1 MVSKRDYY
9 ETLGVS
15 RDASEEEVRRAFRR
29 LALEYHPDRNKDE
42 GAEGQFKEINEAY
55 QVLNDPEKR
64 GVYDQFGHTGLP
76 GNGGAGRGFEGV
88 DTFGGFGEIFDAFF
102 GGIGTR
108 TRERR
113 RTRGRDLEVTLGL
126 TFEEAV
132 LGVRREI
139 TIDRIE
145 VCVQCNGN
153 GAEPGT
159 SAERCGTCRGSGQVR
174 RSQQSLFGQFVQV
187 VACPTCDGEGRTIPH
202 PCTQCRGSGYERKER
217 KLTVSIPPG
226 VDGSS
231 PLLLDGEGDAGSMGG
246 QPGNLYMILNV
257 RQHKLFQRSGNDLTL
272 EVSVNVAQAA
282 LGDTIEVPTL
292 QGVAMLNVP
301 AGAQSG
307 SVLRIKGEGVP
318 YLHKKGR
325 GDLLA
330 TLRVVIPR
338 SLDADERQL
347 FQDLAARLKDRD
359 AGQGQKGLFER
370 IKESLGGN
378 AS

>member
-15 RDASEEEVRRAFRR
+15 RDASEEEVKRAFRR
-29 LALEYHPDRNKDE
+29 LALEYHPDRNKEE

-55 QVLNDPEKR
+55 QVLSDSEKR
-64 GVYDQFGHTGLP
+64 GVYDQYGHAGLP
-76 GNGGAGRGFEGV
+76 GNGAGRGFEGFEN
-88 DTFGGFGEIFDAFF
+88 FGGFGEIFDAFF

-113 RTRGRDLEVTLGL
+113 RTRGRDLEMTLGL
-126 TFEEAV
+126 AFEEAV
-132 LGVRREI
+132 LGTRREI
-139 TIDRIE
+139 NIDRIE

-159 SAERCGTCRGSGQVR
+159 SSERCGTCRGSGQVR

-202 PCTQCRGSGYERKER
+202 PCTQCKGVGYERKRR
-217 KLTVSIPPG
+217 KLTVDIPAG
-226 VDGSS
+226 VDGNS
-231 PLLLDGEGDAGSMGG
+231 PLRLAGEGDAGSMGG

-257 RQHKLFQRSGNDLTL
+257 RQHKVFQRSGSDLTF
-272 EVSVNVAQAA
+272 EVQVNVAQAA

-292 QGVAMLNVP
+292 EGVATLNVP

-318 YLHKKGR
+318 YLHKKGK

-330 TLRVVIPR
+330 TLRVVVPR

-347 FQDLAARLKDRD
+347 FEELASRLKDRD
-359 AGQGQKGLFER
+359 DGQNQKGLFER
-370 IKESLGGN
+370 LKESLGGN

>member
-15 RDASEEEVRRAFRR
+15 REASQEDVRRAFRR

-42 GAEGQFKEINEAY
+42 SAEGQFKEINEAY

-64 GVYDQFGHTGLP
+64 GVYDQYGHTGLP
-76 GNGGAGRGFEGV
+76 GNGGAGGGFEGF
-88 DTFGGFGEIFDAFF
+88 DNFGGFGEIFDAFF

-108 TRERR
+108 TRERG
-113 RTRGRDLEVTLGL
+113 RTQGRDLQMTLGL
-126 TFEEAV
+126 AFEEAV
-132 LGVRREI
+132 LGTRREI
-139 TIDRIE
+139 TIDRVE
-145 VCVQCNGN
+145 VCLQCNGI

-187 VACPTCDGEGRTIPH
+187 VVCPTCDGEGRTIPH
-202 PCTQCRGSGYERKER
+202 PCTQCRGAGYEQKER
-217 KLTVSIPPG
+217 TLTVNIPPG

-231 PLLLDGEGDAGSMGG
+231 PLRLDGEGDAGSMGG

-272 EVSVNVAQAA
+272 EVPVNVAQAA
-282 LGDTIEVPTL
+282 LGDTIEIPTL

-318 YLHKKGR
+318 YLHKKTK

-330 TLRVVIPR
+330 TVRVVIPR

-359 AGQGQKGLFER
+359 DIQDQKGLFER

>member
-29 LALEYHPDRNKDE
+29 LALEYHPDRNKDK

-64 GVYDQFGHTGLP
+64 GVYDRFGHTGLS

-108 TRERR
+108 TKERR
-113 RTRGRDLEVTLGL
+113 RARGRDLEMTLTL
-126 TFEEAV
+126 AFEEAV
-132 LGVRREI
+132 LGTRRDVNI
-139 TIDRIE
+139 SRIE
-145 VCVQCNGN
+145 VCVQCKGK

-159 SAERCGTCRGSGQVR
+159 SSERCGTCRGSGQVR

-187 VACPTCDGEGRTIPH
+187 VACPTCDGEGQTVPH
-202 PCTQCRGSGYERKER
+202 PCTQCRGGGYERKDR
-217 KLTVSIPPG
+217 KLTVDIPPG
-226 VDGSS
+226 VDGNS
-231 PLLLDGEGDAGSMGG
+231 PLRLDGEGDAGSMGG
-246 QPGNLYMILNV
+246 KPGNLYMILNV
-257 RQHKLFQRSGNDLTL
+257 RQHKVFQRSGNDLTL
-272 EVSVNVAQAA
+272 EVPVNVAQAA
-282 LGDTIEVPTL
+282 LGDTIDVPTL
-292 QGVAMLNVP
+292 QGVATLSVP
-301 AGAQSG
+301 AGTQSG

-318 YLHKKGR
+318 YLHKRGK

-330 TLRVVIPR
+330 TVRVVIPR

-359 AGQGQKGLFER
+359 DGQGQKGLFER
-370 IKESLGGN
+370 IKESLGGD

>member
-15 RDASEEEVRRAFRR
+15 RDASEEEVKRAFRR
-29 LALEYHPDRNKDE
+29 LALEYHPDRNKEE

-55 QVLNDPEKR
+55 QVLSDSEKR
-64 GVYDQFGHTGLP
+64 GVYDQYGHAGLP
-76 GNGGAGRGFEGV
+76 GNGAGRGFEGFEN
-88 DTFGGFGEIFDAFF
+88 FGGFGEIFDAFF

-113 RTRGRDLEVTLGL
+113 RTRGRDLEMTLGL
-126 TFEEAV
+126 AFEEAV
-132 LGVRREI
+132 LGTRREI
-139 TIDRIE
+139 NIDRIE

-159 SAERCGTCRGSGQVR
+159 SSERCGTCRGNGQVR

-202 PCTQCRGSGYERKER
+202 PCTQCKGGGYERKRR
-217 KLTVSIPPG
+217 KLTVDIPAG
-226 VDGSS
+226 VDGNS
-231 PLLLDGEGDAGSMGG
+231 PLRLAGEGDAGSMGG

-257 RQHKLFQRSGNDLTL
+257 RQHKVFQRSGSDLTF
-272 EVSVNVAQAA
+272 EVQVNVAQAA

-292 QGVAMLNVP
+292 EGVATLNVP

-318 YLHKKGR
+318 YLHKKGK

-330 TLRVVIPR
+330 TLRVVVPR

-347 FQDLAARLKDRD
+347 FEELASRLKDRD
-359 AGQGQKGLFER
+359 DGQNQKGLFER
-370 IKESLGGN
+370 LKESLGGN